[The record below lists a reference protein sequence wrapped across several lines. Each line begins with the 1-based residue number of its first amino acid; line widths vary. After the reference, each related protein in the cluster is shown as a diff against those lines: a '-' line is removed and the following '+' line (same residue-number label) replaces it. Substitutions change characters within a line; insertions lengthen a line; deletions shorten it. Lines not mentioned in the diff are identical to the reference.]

1 LDPHGGWISLDDH
14 HFCLHCEREFSGRQ
28 VDIVGGTRERG
39 RLRLVCPTDGCNSTC
54 EDWVR
59 IARNEK
65 PVRVSHGGHVV
76 RLMRKRPQVAAVE
89 RAPQAGIDTG
99 AMLKK
104 VTRLFRPLRAASR
117 A

>member
-1 LDPHGGWISLDDH
+1 MSLDDQ
-14 HFCLHCEREFSGRQ
+14 HFCLHCEREFSRRQ

-54 EDWVR
+54 DDWIR
-59 IARNEK
+59 IATNEK
-65 PVRVSHGGHVV
+65 PVRVSHRGHIV
-76 RLMRKRPQVAAVE
+76 RLMRKRAHVAAEE
-89 RAPQAGIDTG
+89 RPSQAGIDTG